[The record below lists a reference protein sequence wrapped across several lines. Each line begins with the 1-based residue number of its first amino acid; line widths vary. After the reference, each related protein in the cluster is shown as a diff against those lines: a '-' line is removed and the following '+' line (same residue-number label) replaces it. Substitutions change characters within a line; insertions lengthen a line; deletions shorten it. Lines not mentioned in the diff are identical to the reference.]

1 MTIPFWE
8 AQSLAELDQTQ
19 WESLCDGCGKCCLNK
34 LIDEETDELVFTNV
48 ACDLL
53 NLKTC
58 QCSDYAHRFRKVPD
72 CIQLTADKIAEYAWL
87 PDSCAYRRLAE
98 GRPLPEWHP
107 LLTGS
112 RSAMHAAGQSV
123 RGKVIHERERGDWEA
138 HIVTW
143 AL

>member
-1 MTIPFWE
+1 MSPPFWE
-8 AQSLAELDQTQ
+8 TTSLAELDATQ
-19 WESLCDGCGKCCLNK
+19 WEALCDGCGKCCLNK

-53 NLKTC
+53 NLKSC
-58 QCSDYAHRFRKVPD
+58 QCSDYANRFRKVPD
-72 CIQLTADKIAEYAWL
+72 CIQLTAGQIAEFAWL
-87 PDSCAYRRLAE
+87 PDTCGYRRLAE
-98 GRPLPEWHP
+98 GRPLPDWHP

-123 RGKVIHERERGDWEA
+123 RGKAIPERQRGDWEA
-138 HIVTW
+138 HIITW